1 MKPINFIKNGSAQ
14 KQKAL
19 RLWLLISTCS
29 ITTVLVA
36 LCILQLHQYFIQ
48 KSLHNEKQIL
58 SQHAHAYDTILAQMH
73 AQQSEKAT
81 LQGKL
86 VSLNQYSQQ
95 PKNPVELLKHIKATL
110 KNNAY
115 LESLSVHEKYTE
127 IKIMA
132 ENTNSLMRTADALA
146 QQPTCRNLSVTAL
159 ENKDKGRMMAV
170 LHSQNNQKIS

>member
-29 ITTVLVA
+29 ITTILIA
-36 LCILQLHQYFIQ
+36 ICILQIHQYFIQ
-48 KSLHNEKQIL
+48 KSLQKEKQIL
-58 SQHAHAYDTILAQMH
+58 SYNAQSCDAILAQMQI
-73 AQQSEKAT
+73 QQSEKAT

-86 VSLNQYSQQ
+86 LSFNQYSQQ
-95 PKNPVELLKHIKATL
+95 PKNPLELLKHIKATL

-115 LESLSVHEKYTE
+115 LESLALHEKYTE

-132 ENTNSLMRTADALA
+132 ENTSSLMRAAEGLA
-146 QQPTCRNLSVTAL
+146 QQPSCRNLSVTAL
-159 ENKDKGRMMAV
+159 ENKDRNRMLAI
-170 LHSQNNQKIS
+170 LHAQNDQKKS